1 MQKVKEIVNLPV
13 IKLKRETVIHNKV
26 TLILAFL
33 LNFNT

>member
-26 TLILAFL
+26 IH
-33 LNFNT
+33 NKDSNT